1 MRLLPVICIL
11 ILSYACTPPVRT
23 IPRKFKPSY
32 DTAAYAGIIM
42 PTDPQPDLRGGIFL
56 AEIEVK
62 DRGWSL
68 DCKLPEVQFL
78 AREKTRSIGGN
89 LLVVYEHRSPEPGE
103 SNCHRLIAK
112 AFRFDSL
119 NGQEATIYWSPA
131 RSLNVQDLRN
141 TSQTSLPSQF
151 QYRLIGDYYN
161 EINIRTIT
169 TFETAKMH
177 AGSNPNTSA
186 RIAQLYFDIA
196 EIYARL
202 FKKEMDAREHKL
214 GVLLKGAPETN
225 KTIQSEFEARL
236 NELNSELSN
245 SNDLGK
251 TLQIWEQDVTDLL
264 QETEKYKGDLIISL
278 KPPKRGS
285 K

>member
-1 MRLLPVICIL
+1 
-11 ILSYACTPPVRT
+11 
-23 IPRKFKPSY
+23 
-32 DTAAYAGIIM
+32 
-42 PTDPQPDLRGGIFL
+42 
-56 AEIEVK
+56 
-62 DRGWSL
+62 
-68 DCKLPEVQFL
+68 
-78 AREKTRSIGGN
+78 
-89 LLVVYEHRSPEPGE
+89 
-103 SNCHRLIAK
+103 
-112 AFRFDSL
+112 
-119 NGQEATIYWSPA
+119 
-131 RSLNVQDLRN
+131 
-141 TSQTSLPSQF
+141 
-151 QYRLIGDYYN
+151 
-161 EINIRTIT
+161 
-169 TFETAKMH
+169 MH

-225 KTIQSEFEARL
+225 KTIQAEFEARL